1 MARAETRNIGTLES
15 AQGAGPIDIVNIFRR
30 PAAVGDLVD
39 ACVAMTPRLVSIR
52 REGSHAD
59 AACRLEEANIRAVMD
74 RCTAVAHQRLG
85 E

>member
-1 MARAETRNIGTLES
+1 MARAETRNINAVES
-15 AQGAGPIDIVNIFRR
+15 GRDAGPIDIVNIFRR

-39 ACVAMTPRLVSIR
+39 ACVAVTPRLVSIQWG
-52 REGSHAD
+52 GSHAD
-59 AACRLEEANIRAVMD
+59 AASRLEEAEILVVMY